1 MNKLAFALCLAVRVA
16 GFADYSKTPCIDDL
30 ESLPMLDPP
39 PYFDGKSQACRVLH
53 ADFAAENSEHC
64 PHISFIP
71 AADVNGYIAC
81 QNSALNP
88 GLSMG
93 VDGSPFAAQDRA
105 FFDKFMSDRG
115 IPEVGYK
122 VNPTL
127 PCGATENCPVGL
139 VCDYSGGRRLRFG
152 AAKTGVCVDLRT

>member
-1 MNKLAFALCLAVRVA
+1 M
-16 GFADYSKTPCIDDL
+16 
-30 ESLPMLDPP
+30 
-39 PYFDGKSQACRVLH
+39 
-53 ADFAAENSEHC
+53 
-64 PHISFIP
+64 
-71 AADVNGYIAC
+71 
-81 QNSALNP
+81 
-88 GLSMG
+88 
-93 VDGSPFAAQDRA
+93 QDKA
-105 FFDKFMSDRG
+105 TIDKFMSDRG